1 MLDSHSPNAPS
12 ILLAEDELSL
22 LKLLTLALR
31 ARGYR
36 VTPARDGR
44 EAIELLATA
53 KYDCL
58 VLDILM
64 PGATGWEVLAHARES
79 TPQGLPLPRV
89 ILVTGFQQE
98 YVVDLHLL
106 RREGAAGILL
116 KPFDAETL
124 SGEIRRVFSLPREY
138 ASTSQPLHTPTP

>member
-1 MLDSHSPNAPS
+1 MAPS
-12 ILLAEDELSL
+12 ILLAEDDLSL
-22 LKLLTLALR
+22 LRLLGLALR
-31 ARGYR
+31 GRGYR

-44 EAIELLATA
+44 EAIELLSKGT
-53 KYDCL
+53 YDCF

-64 PGATGWEVLAHARES
+64 PGATGWEVLAHAREL
-79 TPQGLPLPRV
+79 TPAGAPLPRV

-98 YVVDLHLL
+98 YVVDMHLL

-124 SGEIRRVFSLPREY
+124 SGEILRVLSLPREIHRPE
-138 ASTSQPLHTPTP
+138 SQPV